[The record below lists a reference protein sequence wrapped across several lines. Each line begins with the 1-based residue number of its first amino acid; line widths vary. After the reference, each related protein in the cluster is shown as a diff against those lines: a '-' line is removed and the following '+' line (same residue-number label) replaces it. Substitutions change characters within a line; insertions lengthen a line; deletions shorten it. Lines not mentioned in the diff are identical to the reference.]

1 MWECITDT
9 GQLRLMQQAL
19 PQLKQDGGTAINAF
33 MGRCE
38 AFMESFEPKHQ
49 QLQHEV
55 ERASRALEAC
65 ESHVGPNGEP
75 PSCDAEEARYAK
87 AQSRLKRFE
96 GLLNEAWALISDFNR
111 DAQETNR
118 KMTRIV
124 DHAVPYLDTIL
135 PILENQ
141 YLDTTEGSGSA
152 TSGDTGHADS
162 PVQSD
167 GSSAESNNVTAEQNP
182 IPQSRY
188 EDAAKDVVEM
198 SGKDPDI
205 ERMLIQTK
213 VKQMFYERYG
223 MEELDLATHS
233 GDTASPAQ
241 KNFEQMRHELEEALR
256 NHKNG

>member
-1 MWECITDT
+1 MWCITDT

-19 PQLKQDGGTAINAF
+19 PQLKQDGGTAIDTF
-33 MGRCE
+33 VGRCE

-87 AQSRLKRFE
+87 AQSRLNRFE

-111 DAQETNR
+111 EAQETNR
-118 KMTRIV
+118 KITRFV

-141 YLDTTEGSGSA
+141 YLDTTEGDGTA
-152 TSGDTGHADS
+152 TSGNTAHDEGLF
-162 PVQSD
+162 QSD
-167 GSSAESNNVTAEQNP
+167 GSAESNNATAEQNP
-182 IPQSRY
+182 IPQSQY
-188 EDAAKDVVEM
+188 EDAAKDVMEM

-223 MEELDLATHS
+223 MDQLDLATRS
-233 GDTASPAQ
+233 GDTATPAQ
-241 KNFEQMRHELEEALR
+241 NNFEQMRHELEQALQ
-256 NHKNG
+256 NHKIG